1 MLFLRERHPMTRF
14 EASFFSLLD
23 TFSAWIERHA
33 RMACALA
40 LFVLLLAG
48 LGVASQKAFWYDEIV
63 TVFTA
68 QLPTQQLLQFFHRGL
83 DTTGPVQSLLAR
95 LGLLLPI
102 APELAARLPFLFAF
116 LGMCLALFLF
126 VRRRLG
132 ASPALSALLLPLAFP
147 DLFYFMTE
155 ARAYAILLGG
165 IALAMV
171 FWQVAAE
178 VKKPSWALVGFWM
191 ALAIAVSAHLFAVFA
206 LMPFAAAQFVQDRQR
221 RAIHWPLW
229 IALCTF
235 PAGYLPWLHGA
246 LLARRIYLPHYH
258 AQPSIHMLI
267 AVYKSLYLSHAL
279 QILCLLVLLAGVLA
293 WRTKKADCA
302 TPPQPS
308 FHSAEWILLLSLC
321 FLPVFQFAGSFLIGA
336 YRTNYAIPLYLGLIP
351 LAQGVAAHLAR
362 QRATVGP
369 VLLLVSLGAVLAI
382 QGKALP
388 RGIHALLH
396 PVAVHAEVARQILA
410 SPSAQ
415 LVAQSPL
422 PVVLDP
428 NTYMQLDYYE
438 PLAMRA
444 RLHTLIDD
452 AQFSHSGPLSIS
464 DQQNLQAFAQ
474 ALPVS
479 AEHFEDFRAQHP
491 HFLLELSPDA
501 LEWLPGYL
509 RKRAQAQRD
518 LTLQSAGIA
527 NAPQILDVR
536 FQ

>member
-1 MLFLRERHPMTRF
+1 MTRF
-14 EASFFSLLD
+14 EARSSSLLD
-23 TFSAWIERHA
+23 MLSQLDMLSAWIERHA

-40 LFVLLLAG
+40 LFLLLLDG
-48 LGVASQKAFWYDEIV
+48 LGMASQKAFWYDEIV

-68 QLPTQQLLQFFHRGL
+68 QLPTQQLLQFFHQGL
-83 DTTGPVQSLLAR
+83 DTTGPVQSLLAQ

-102 APELAARLPFLFAF
+102 APELAARLPFMLAF
-116 LGMCLALFLF
+116 LCMCGGLFLF
-126 VRRRLG
+126 MRRRLG
-132 ASPALSALLLPLAFP
+132 ASPALAGLLLPLAFP

-155 ARAYAILLGG
+155 ARAYAGMLGG

-171 FWQVAAE
+171 FWQVAADG
-178 VKKPSWALVGFWM
+178 KNFSLAIAGFWL
-191 ALAIAVSAHLFAVFA
+191 ALTIAVSAHLFAVFA
-206 LMPFAAAQFVQDRQR
+206 FIPFAAAQYVQDRQKHS
-221 RAIHWPLW
+221 IHWPLW
-229 IALCTF
+229 IALFTF
-235 PAGYLPWLHGA
+235 PVGYLPWLHGA
-246 LLARRIYLPHYH
+246 LLARRLYLPHYH
-258 AQPSIHMLI
+258 ARPSIHMLI

-279 QILCLLVLLAGVLA
+279 QILCLPVLLAALFA
-293 WRTKKADCA
+293 WRAKNSTAHTA
-302 TPPQPS
+302 APQPRG

-336 YRTNYAIPLYLGLIP
+336 YRTNYSIPLYLGLIP
-351 LAQGVAAHLAR
+351 LALGVAAHLAC

-388 RGIHALLH
+388 RGVHALLH
-396 PVAVHAEVARQILA
+396 PLAVHAEVAGQILS
-410 SPSAQ
+410 SPDAQ
-415 LVAQSPL
+415 LVTQSSL

-438 PLAMRA
+438 PPAMRP

-452 AQFSHSGPLSIS
+452 AQFSHSGPLNIS
-464 DQQNLQAFAQ
+464 DQQNLLAFAQ
-474 ALPVS
+474 ALPVR

-491 HFLLELSPDA
+491 HFLLTLSPDQ

-509 RKRAQAQRD
+509 RKRAQTQHE
-518 LTLQSAGIA
+518 LTLQNLGAA
-527 NAPQILDVR
+527 HAPEILDVR